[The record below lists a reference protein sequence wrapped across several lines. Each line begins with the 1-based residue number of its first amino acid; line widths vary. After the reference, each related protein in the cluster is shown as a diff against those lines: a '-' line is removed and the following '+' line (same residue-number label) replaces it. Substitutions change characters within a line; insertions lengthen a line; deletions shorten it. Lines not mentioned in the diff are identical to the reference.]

1 MLYKAFSFP
10 MPLVHTSASVYE
22 GFLVLVPVNQMVK
35 QFLCVHPFCM
45 DFLSELSQRVYLYP
59 VVMLLLF
66 FVSLM
71 FPQTTRG
78 VRNLQTFKLIMTA
91 RLPFPKILP
100 DSAGQSQSLTPSGSL
115 WWVRFVYLTPMSF
128 QSCGRNEPCFLAPR
142 KRNSPLWSKG
152 VIWSLPAWRCGHFVD
167 PKLAPNSYAG
177 ARFLK
182 SS

>member
-1 MLYKAFSFP
+1 MITLHLGSHQCKCLQSHLRIVWSVKNSLYSLQSLMLYKAFSFP

-78 VRNLQTFKLIMTA
+78 VRNLQKLKLIMRA

-115 WWVRFVYLTPMSF
+115 W
-128 QSCGRNEPCFLAPR
+128 
-142 KRNSPLWSKG
+142 
-152 VIWSLPAWRCGHFVD
+152 
-167 PKLAPNSYAG
+167 
-177 ARFLK
+177 
-182 SS
+182 